1 MLELSPVGYT
11 VYDEVAPMAMECER
25 QLLSN
30 LDETDRAQLDVLL
43 AKLAD
48 GVVTYRQITKTS

>member
-1 MLELSPVGYT
+1 MLELSPVGYA
-11 VYDEVAPMAMECER
+11 VYDEVAPLALECER
-25 QLLSN
+25 RLLAN

-48 GVVTYRQITKTS
+48 GVSNLTAK